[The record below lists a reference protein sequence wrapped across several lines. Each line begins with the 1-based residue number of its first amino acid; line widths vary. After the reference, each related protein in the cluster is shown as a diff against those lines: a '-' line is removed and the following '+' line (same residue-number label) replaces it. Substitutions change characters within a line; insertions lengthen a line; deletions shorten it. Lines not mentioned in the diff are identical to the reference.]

1 MQKIIKK
8 YLDRLHESLNRSALL
23 SAFPPKRSTSRLD
36 LHRLSCL
43 DKDLPTELLELLIY
57 SKNASIPLQFKYDEL
72 IELSQEIERLK
83 EEQEPVP
90 EELMQKMETLKQI
103 ATLHAIF
110 AKKLTRESDFI
121 YRETGLRSLWLGYPL
136 AYLTVPSAA
145 RKPKKILAPIFLWP
159 IKIKTSLTKQGEVV
173 VSRDVD
179 SGTPIYNKAFDLWCT
194 KYLGVNPDDPHKD
207 DLVEISK
214 ADMQNLINEIFKGF
228 SNPPRLID
236 EYGIKPIPTRDTL
249 NRESA
254 NQKMLNSAIL
264 GVIKWEN
271 QAVMNNLEELL
282 EFKDYPIITTG
293 ILGGDFNDEHY
304 EDKQIIDGGE
314 STRYHVCKTDHWQ
327 QTAILRSRYKPGII
341 IHGPPGTGKS
351 ETITNIVADCLA
363 RGERVLVV
371 CQKRAAIDVVYER
384 IKKAGLD
391 SLCVIVHD
399 SNSDRKR
406 VIESLKAHVEED
418 SVSSQNSHNISD
430 KRQIFSIEIVEI
442 EKILDD
448 YSKALYA
455 QEDSLKIS
463 YRDARLSYLKVRE
476 RWKGLRENK
485 TLCDKL
491 SDINDVTLKKL
502 KYKVREIGKLF
513 YEADPENNPWKWRKR
528 DFALS
533 RHLKDDIFELINKA
547 VEAIKSSDFSAPF
560 KNPHSGI
567 PENKVEFPER
577 LRNIIELLNSTVS
590 QSNIELLGEWLT
602 IKDTKEIDQEVQ
614 TLSRRIKEINLED
627 INIELH
633 QHFYSTS
640 GRELELLKD
649 LAFKYFNKPVGIKKI
664 FSFGVKKAEKKLRDK
679 FNSLNLDLT
688 MFDNDVLYDYFN
700 AMLKWLNIRKY
711 SKKSKLS
718 SFSLVSDITT
728 STVRKDYETIN
739 HIVQSYSNWQTIKP
753 LLYEPIAKN
762 LLYHLSCN
770 DFISFKTKLDEY
782 VTLSNNIEEIFKRL
796 EVIEKL
802 KEWIKDE
809 IIDSYMQKI
818 WECDYDITELNQF
831 IEYYDKL
838 QPLVLFDTE
847 LSKLE
852 SLEKDIINSVLEEL
866 TNKETIDSFSINS
879 SEEFSEICGSFVEIC
894 TFHNCIM
901 RYEDKYPILTS
912 FNGRMYEEK
921 LNRLK
926 ELLREKHSLESKA
939 ICNIWY
945 QKQSDQ
951 TSSSV
956 WDSILVVKGK
966 KSKRLRQ
973 VIDLGTN
980 AGLFDL
986 APCWM
991 TNPNTAC
998 QIFPLTEEYFDTVI
1012 FDEASQCPI
1021 EQALPLIYRAKKII
1035 VSGDE
1040 KQLPPTSFFKSGF
1053 ETEEEQEEEKPED
1066 EMTSSEITQRNI
1078 ERAKQEQIVSSE
1090 SLLEASK
1097 VILKDVYLNTHYRS
1111 LHPSLIAFS
1120 NHAFYNGRLEVPDLN
1135 PNKDY
1140 LNEPPILYK
1149 NIEGIYK
1156 DERNRDEAKHI
1167 IGLVKQIWNEN
1178 PRPSA
1183 GIVTFN
1189 RKQRDLIY
1197 EELIKECEGNR
1208 SFESIYESEVE
1219 RKDGNQGIGF
1229 FVKNIESVQGDER
1242 DVMIFSTTFGKNE
1255 EGAFARRFGPVN
1267 IEGGEKRLNVVI
1279 SRSKKRM
1286 YIITSM
1292 PISQISDI
1300 IARDGANPGANIK
1313 GREYLH
1319 LFMHYARATSQ
1330 GNQEDQKRYL
1340 ELASSLTRTSSMFDS
1355 KSNVADSEFE
1365 LEVASGLRKRGFIVV
1380 HQIGES
1386 SFKIDLAI
1394 KHRDEDHGY
1403 IMGIE
1408 CDGASYHSSYSARM
1422 RDIWRQ
1428 DILESRGWEIH
1439 RVWSTDWWDDPQR
1452 EIERIKRKI
1461 DAIYEESESDK
1472 QSFKNNE
1479 QTNDEPY
1486 TKSENSEEECSRE
1499 TSSIHQEGQ
1508 LSTDENKI
1516 NLENTF
1522 SSKHETNTENQ
1533 NFNEATG
1540 NVQGRLDEALEYIE
1554 YKRGKRVTKEN
1565 KMNQVMRKAVID
1577 LLKQNTQGKDLI
1589 ADNVLRELG
1598 FSCRGIERAKL
1609 KNRVLRIVKDMKD
1622 NGIIEEY
1629 RTDTR
1634 KRLKLIKLDFNNDQQ
1649 D

>member
-1 MQKIIKK
+1 MQKIIQK

-23 SAFPPKRSTSRLD
+23 SAFPPKRATSRLD

-43 DKDLPTELLELLIY
+43 DKDLPTEFLELLIY
-57 SKNASIPLQFKYDEL
+57 KSAPIRLQFKYDEL
-72 IELSQEIERLK
+72 IELSQEIERL
-83 EEQEPVP
+83 EENQESVP
-90 EELMQKMETLKQI
+90 DELIQKRENLKQI
-103 ATLHAIF
+103 ATLHTIF

-136 AYLTVPSAA
+136 AYLTEPSAA
-145 RKPKKILAPIFLWP
+145 RKPKKVLAPIFLWP
-159 IKIKTSLTKQGEVV
+159 IKIKTNLAKQGEVV

-214 ADMQNLINEIFKGF
+214 ADMQDLVNDIFKGF

-236 EYGIKPIPTRDTL
+236 EFGIKPIPTRDTL
-249 NRESA
+249 SREA
-254 NQKMLNSAIL
+254 GNQKILNSAIL

-271 QAVMNNLEELL
+271 QAVMSNLEELL

-293 ILGGDFNDEHY
+293 ILGGDFNSKQY

-327 QTAILRSRYKPGII
+327 QEAIIKSRYKPGII

-351 ETITNIVADCLA
+351 ETIVNIVADCLA

-384 IKKAGLD
+384 IKKAELE
-391 SLCVIVHD
+391 SLCTIVHD

-406 VIESLKAHVEED
+406 VIESLKGHIEGLSALSQSRED
-418 SVSSQNSHNISD
+418 IPD
-430 KRQIFSIEIVEI
+430 KRQIFSIEIAEI
-442 EKILDD
+442 EKVLDD

-455 QEDSLKIS
+455 QEDLLKTS

-476 RWKGLRENK
+476 HWKGLRENK
-485 TLCDKL
+485 ALCERL

-502 KYKVREIGKLF
+502 KYKVRQIGKLF
-513 YEADPENNPWKWRKR
+513 YEADPKNNPWKWRKR
-528 DFALS
+528 DFALG
-533 RHLKDDIFELINKA
+533 RHLKDDISELINMAIKA
-547 VEAIKSSDFSAPF
+547 NKSSDFSTPL
-560 KNPHSGI
+560 KNPHSEI
-567 PENKVEFPER
+567 PKNKVEFQER
-577 LRNIIELLNSTVS
+577 LKNIIELLDSAVS
-590 QSNIELLGEWLT
+590 QSNIDLLGKWLT
-602 IKDTKEIDQEVQ
+602 IKDTKEIDQEIQ
-614 TLSRRIKEINLED
+614 ILKSKIKEISIED

-633 QHFYSTS
+633 QQFFSTS
-640 GRELELLKD
+640 IGEFELLKD
-649 LAFKYFNKPVGIKKI
+649 SAVKYINKPVGIKKL
-664 FSFGVKKAEKKLRDK
+664 FGFGAKKAEKKLKDK

-688 MFDNDVLYDYFN
+688 RFDNEVLHDYFN
-700 AMLKWLNIRKY
+700 VMLKLLDLRKCF
-711 SKKSKLS
+711 KKSKLS
-718 SFSLVSDITT
+718 SFSLVLDITS
-728 STVRKDYETIN
+728 STARKDYETVS
-739 HIVQSYSNWQTIKP
+739 HIVQSYSNWEIIKP
-753 LLYEPIAKN
+753 LLYEPIAKD

-770 DFISFKTKLDEY
+770 DFINFKTKLDEY
-782 VTLSNNIEEIFKRL
+782 VALNNNTEEIFKKL
-796 EVIEKL
+796 ETIEKL
-802 KEWIKDE
+802 KEWFKDE
-809 IIDSYMQKI
+809 LIDSYRQRI
-818 WECDYDITELNQF
+818 WECDYDATELNQF
-831 IEYYDKL
+831 LEYFDKL
-838 QPLVLFDTE
+838 QPLILFDTE

-852 SLEKDIINSVLEEL
+852 SLEKNVINTVLEEL
-866 TNKETIDSFSINS
+866 TNKEAINS
-879 SEEFSEICGSFVEIC
+879 FNIKDSEELSEICVSFVEIC
-894 TFHNCIM
+894 TYYNCII

-912 FNGRMYEEK
+912 FSGRMYEEK

-926 ELLREKHSLESKA
+926 ELLSEKHSLENKA
-939 ICNIWY
+939 IGDIWY
-945 QKQSDQ
+945 QKQSAQID
-951 TSSSV
+951 SPV

-980 AGLFDL
+980 EGLYDIS
-986 APCWM
+986 PCWM

-1021 EQALPLIYRAKKII
+1021 EQAIPLIYRAKKII

-1053 ETEEEQEEEKPED
+1053 ETEEEEEEEKPED
-1066 EMTSSEITQRNI
+1066 EMSSSEITQRNI
-1078 ERAKQEQIVSSE
+1078 ERAKQEHIATSE

-1097 VILKDVYLNTHYRS
+1097 LILKDVYLNTHYRS

-1135 PNKDY
+1135 SHKEY
-1140 LNEPPILYK
+1140 LKEPPILYK

-1156 DERNRDEAKHI
+1156 DEKNRDEARHV
-1167 IGLVKQIWNEN
+1167 IGLVKQIWNGN
-1178 PRPSA
+1178 PRPTV

-1189 RKQRDLIY
+1189 RKQRDLVY

-1219 RKDGNQGIGF
+1219 RKDGNQGVGF
-1229 FVKNIESVQGDER
+1229 FVKNIETVQGDER
-1242 DVMIFSTTFGKNE
+1242 DVMIFSTTYGKNE
-1255 EGAFARRFGPVN
+1255 EGSFVRKFGPINV
-1267 IEGGEKRLNVVI
+1267 EGGEKRLNVVI
-1279 SRSKKRM
+1279 TRSKKRM

-1292 PISQISDI
+1292 PILQISDI
-1300 IARDGANPGANIK
+1300 IAKNGTNPGANIK

-1340 ELASSLTRTSSMFDS
+1340 DLASSLTRSSS
-1355 KSNVADSEFE
+1355 VSNTESNAVDSEFE
-1365 LEVASGLRKRGFIVV
+1365 LEVASELKKSGFTVS

-1386 SFKIDLAI
+1386 GFKIDLAI
-1394 KHRDEDHGY
+1394 KHREEEQGY
-1403 IMGIE
+1403 ILGIE
-1408 CDGASYHSSYSARM
+1408 CDGATYHSRYSARM

-1439 RVWSTDWWDDPQR
+1439 RVWSTDWWDNPER
-1452 EIERIKRKI
+1452 EVERIKRKI

-1472 QSFKNNE
+1472 QSFRNNE
-1479 QTNDEPY
+1479 QASGEPY
-1486 TKSENSEEECSRE
+1486 TKTENSEKKCSRDI
-1499 TSSIHQEGQ
+1499 SSVHQEGQ
-1508 LSTDENKI
+1508 LSTSENEI
-1516 NLENTF
+1516 REETNESSQDNTF
-1522 SSKHETNTENQ
+1522 LSEHETNTENQ
-1533 NFNEATG
+1533 ISNEVTR
-1540 NVQGRLDEALEYIE
+1540 NVQGGLDDALEYI
-1554 YKRGKRVTKEN
+1554 KKKRVTKAS
-1565 KMNQVMRKAVID
+1565 KVDQTMRRTIID
-1577 LLKQNTQGKDLI
+1577 LLKRSTQGKDLI

-1598 FSCRGIERAKL
+1598 IDCRGAKRKKL
-1609 KNRVLRIVKDMKD
+1609 KNKILRNVKDMKD
-1622 NGIIEEY
+1622 NGTIEEY

-1634 KRLKLIKLDFNNDQQ
+1634 KRLRLR
-1649 D
+1649 

>member
-57 SKNASIPLQFKYDEL
+57 SKNASISLQFKYDEL
-72 IELSQEIERLK
+72 IELSQEIESLK
-83 EEQEPVP
+83 ENQEPVP
-90 EELMQKMETLKQI
+90 EELIQKMETLKQI

-136 AYLTVPSAA
+136 AYLTVPSTA
-145 RKPKKILAPIFLWP
+145 RKPKNILAPIFLWP
-159 IKIKTSLTKQGEVV
+159 IKIKTNLSRQGEVV

-214 ADMQNLINEIFKGF
+214 ADMQDLINEIFKGF

-249 NRESA
+249 GREA
-254 NQKMLNSAIL
+254 GNQKILNSAIL
-264 GVIKWEN
+264 GVIKWKN
-271 QAVMNNLEELL
+271 QAVMSNLEELL

-293 ILGGDFNDEHY
+293 ILGGDFNDKHY

-327 QTAILRSRYKPGII
+327 QTAIIKSRYKPGII

-384 IKKAGLD
+384 IKKAELE
-391 SLCVIVHD
+391 SLCIIVHD

-406 VIESLKAHVEED
+406 VIESLKGHIEGD
-418 SVSSQNSHNISD
+418 SVSSQNSLNISD
-430 KRQIFSIEIVEI
+430 KRQILSIEIVEI

-491 SDINDVTLKKL
+491 CDINDITLKRL
-502 KYKVREIGKLF
+502 KYKVRQIGKLF
-513 YEADPENNPWKWRKR
+513 YEADPKNNPWKWRKR

-533 RHLKDDIFELINKA
+533 RYLKDDVFELINKA
-547 VEAIKSSDFSAPF
+547 VKATESSDFSALF

-567 PENKVEFPER
+567 PENKVEFQER

-602 IKDTKEIDQEVQ
+602 IKDTEEINQEVQ
-614 TLSRRIKEINLED
+614 MLGSKIKEINLED

-633 QHFYSTS
+633 QHFYTASR
-640 GRELELLKD
+640 GEFELLKD
-649 LAFKYFNKPVGIKKI
+649 LSFKYFNKPVGIKKI
-664 FSFGVKKAEKKLRDK
+664 FSWGGKRAEKKLRDK

-688 MFDNDVLYDYFN
+688 NFDNDVLHDYFN
-700 AMLKWLNIRKY
+700 VMLKWLDLRKY
-711 SKKSKLS
+711 IKKSKLS
-718 SFSLVSDITT
+718 SFSQVSDLTT
-728 STVRKDYETIN
+728 STLEKDYETIN
-739 HIVQSYSNWQTIKP
+739 HIVQSYSNWKTIKP
-753 LLYEPIAKN
+753 LIYEPIAKN
-762 LLYHLSCN
+762 LLYHLTCN
-770 DFISFKTKLDEY
+770 DFINFKTKLDEY
-782 VTLSNNIEEIFKRL
+782 VALSNNIEEIFKRL
-796 EVIEKL
+796 ETIDKL
-802 KEWIKDE
+802 KEWFKDE
-809 IIDSYMQKI
+809 IIDDYRQRI
-818 WECDYDITELNQF
+818 WECDYDTAELNQF
-831 IEYYDKL
+831 LEYFDKL
-838 QPLVLFDTE
+838 QPLILFDTE

-852 SLEKDIINSVLEEL
+852 SLEKNIINTVLEEMS
-866 TNKETIDSFSINS
+866 NEETIDRFNINS
-879 SEEFSEICGSFVEIC
+879 SEGLSEICVSFVEIC
-894 TFHNCIM
+894 TFYNCII
-901 RYEDKYPILTS
+901 RYENKYPILTS
-912 FNGRMYEEK
+912 FSGRMYEEK

-926 ELLREKHSLESKA
+926 ELLSEKHSLESKA
-939 ICNIWY
+939 ICNIWD

-951 TSSSV
+951 INSTV

-980 AGLFDL
+980 EGLFDIS
-986 APCWM
+986 PCWM

-1053 ETEEEQEEEKPED
+1053 ETEEEEEEEKPED
-1066 EMTSSEITQRNI
+1066 EMSSSEITQRNI
-1078 ERAKQEQIVSSE
+1078 ERAKQEQIASSE

-1135 PNKDY
+1135 FHNEY
-1140 LNEPPILYK
+1140 LKEPPIVYK

-1156 DERNRDEAKHI
+1156 DEKNRDEARHI

-1178 PRPSA
+1178 PRPTV

-1189 RKQRDLIY
+1189 RKQRDLVY
-1197 EELIKECEGNR
+1197 EELIKECEGDR
-1208 SFESIYESEVE
+1208 GFESIYESEVE
-1219 RKDGNQGIGF
+1219 RKDGNQGVGI
-1229 FVKNIESVQGDER
+1229 FVKNIETVQGDER

-1255 EGAFARRFGPVN
+1255 EGAFIRRFGPIN

-1279 SRSKKRM
+1279 TRSKKRM

-1300 IARDGANPGANIK
+1300 IAKDGTNPGANIK

-1340 ELASSLTRTSSMFDS
+1340 DLASSLTRTSSIS
-1355 KSNVADSEFE
+1355 NPESNVVDSEFE
-1365 LEVASGLRKRGFIVV
+1365 LEVASELRKIGFDVSY
-1380 HQIGES
+1380 QIGES
-1386 SFKIDLAI
+1386 GFKIDLAI
-1394 KHRDEDHGY
+1394 KHRDDKHGY
-1403 IMGIE
+1403 ILGIE

-1461 DAIYEESESDK
+1461 DAIYAESESDK
-1472 QSFKNNE
+1472 QSYGDNE

-1486 TKSENSEEECSRE
+1486 TKAEDSEDEVFQESSRFNREEQFPSEKND
-1499 TSSIHQEGQ
+1499 IAKNH
-1508 LSTDENKI
+1508 
-1516 NLENTF
+1516 NTF
-1522 SSKHETNTENQ
+1522 DLKKQ
-1533 NFNEATG
+1533 NE
-1540 NVQGRLDEALEYIE
+1540 GRLDDVLEYIE
-1554 YKRGKRVTKEN
+1554 YKRNRRVTKKN
-1565 KMNQVMRKAVID
+1565 KMDQDMSKEIIELLRKS
-1577 LLKQNTQGKDLI
+1577 TQGKDLI

-1598 FSCRGIERAKL
+1598 FSCRGTERAKL
-1609 KNRVLRIVKDMKD
+1609 KNKVLKIVKDMKD
-1622 NGIIEEY
+1622 KGIIEEY
-1629 RTDTR
+1629 RTDSR
-1634 KRLKLIKLDFNNDQQ
+1634 KRLKLIKLDYNYDPQ